1 MANTNVTSYGKVE
14 GIIKNVLMSN
24 GGTETD
30 RYGRFYLDG
39 QMIGVELSRAIAEA
53 IYLNE
58 VYQNGLNCTVKY
70 TDDTRPGGAVR
81 VPLEMPFKPSS
92 RTLTYGGRKGTPGND
107 GIFNKNAPIL
117 PSTDEFIIYNNQIND
132 QDIVFPDIAKAYIPL
147 DLMSRKIAGYG
158 KSVAQDR
165 TASTTAEVLLYNIYR
180 SLNGADNIV
189 SDFDKSQDNA
199 YANLIAQLNTIFTDG
214 DPITGALTFPT
225 EGRCVICRASFGYGI
240 FNKQSGVILN
250 GSDLAQRMLR
260 DYNLSENLSDRRY
273 VGSGYIGEFG
283 GLHFVVMPDQL
294 WTWAERYMGLA
305 KGALKSVV
313 AIALSAD
320 SLALGRAV
328 DFGVKLQDSA
338 HPYPRGIMA
347 RPINIW
353 GHEMFRKAILI
364 AEGTFN
370 NDNLTAL
377 GFNADTRVYPVAP
390 ADLASDN
397 DNHMIAVPI
406 YGPDGK
412 TIVGMQQIAQGQ
424 SPSGD
429 NWRSGLSTVDTPVA
443 NVKGGSYTGEQ
454 SVTLTSAT
462 PDAEIYYTTDG
473 SEPTVGG
480 GTKYAAAIS
489 VSATITLKAIAI
501 KNGMAPSGIMTETY
515 TITAA
520 K

>member
-1 MANTNVTSYGKVE
+1 MAQVTSYGNVE
-14 GIIKNVLMSN
+14 GVIKNVLMSN
-24 GGTETD
+24 GGTQTD
-30 RYGRFYLDG
+30 RYGRFFIDG

-92 RTLTYGGRKGTPGND
+92 RTLSYGGRKGTPGND
-107 GIFNKNAPIL
+107 GIFNANAPIV
-117 PSTDEFIIYNNQIND
+117 PTTDEFLIYNNQLND
-132 QDIVFPDIAKAYIPL
+132 QDIVFPDISKAYIPL
-147 DLMSRKIAGYG
+147 DLMTRKIAGYG

-165 TASTTAEVLLYNIYR
+165 TASTTAEVLLYNIFR

-189 SDFDKSQDNA
+189 SGFDKSQDNA
-199 YANLIAQLNTIFTDG
+199 YANLIAQVNTIFTDG

-250 GSDLAQRMLR
+250 GSDLAQKMLR
-260 DYNLSENLSDRRY
+260 DYNLSENLSERRY

-305 KGALKSVV
+305 KGSLNNIV
-313 AIALSAD
+313 AICLSAD

-328 DFGVKLQDSA
+328 DFGVKLQDSTY
-338 HPYPRGIMA
+338 PYPRGIMA

-353 GHEMFRKAILI
+353 GHEMFRKAILV

-370 NDNLTAL
+370 NDNLKAL
-377 GFNADTRVYPVAP
+377 GFNENERVYPVAP
-390 ADLASDN
+390 ADLATDN
-397 DNHMIAVPI
+397 GNRKITVPI
-406 YGPDGK
+406 YGTDG
-412 TIVGMQQIAQGQ
+412 TIVGYKEIAQAQ
-424 SPSGD
+424 TPSGD
-429 NWRSGLSTVDTPVA
+429 NYRSGLDIVAVPVA
-443 NVKGGSYTGEQ
+443 SVAGGTYTEAQ

-462 PDAEIYYTTDG
+462 DGADIYYTTDG
-473 SEPTVGG
+473 SEPTMAK
-480 GTKYAAAIS
+480 GTKYSGAIT
-489 VSATITLKAIAI
+489 VSATTTLKAIAI
-501 KNGMAPSGIMTETY
+501 KNGLVPSDTITEVY
-515 TITAA
+515 TINAA

>member
-1 MANTNVTSYGKVE
+1 MAQVTSYGNVE
-14 GIIKNVLMSN
+14 GVIKNVLMSN
-24 GGTETD
+24 GGTQTD
-30 RYGRFYLDG
+30 RFGRFFIDG

-92 RTLTYGGRKGTPGND
+92 RTLSYGGRKGTPGND
-107 GIFNKNAPIL
+107 GIFNANAPIM
-117 PSTDEFIIYNNQIND
+117 PTTDEFLIYNNQLND
-132 QDIVFPDIAKAYIPL
+132 QDIVFPDISKAYIPL
-147 DLMSRKIAGYG
+147 DLMTRKIAGYG

-165 TASTTAEVLLYNIYR
+165 TASTTAEVLLYNIFR
-180 SLNGADNIV
+180 SLNGADNII
-189 SDFDKSQDNA
+189 DGFDKSQDNA
-199 YANLIAQLNTIFTDG
+199 YANLIANLNTILTDG

-260 DYNLSENLSDRRY
+260 DYNLSENLSERRY
-273 VGSGYIGEFG
+273 VGTGYIGEFG

-294 WTWAERYMGLA
+294 WTWAERYCGLTA
-305 KGALKSVV
+305 GVLKNIV
-313 AIALSAD
+313 AICLQAD

-328 DFGVKLQDSA
+328 DFGVKLQDA
-338 HPYPRGIMA
+338 TYPYPRGIMA

-370 NDNLTAL
+370 NDSLTTL
-377 GFNADTRVYPVAP
+377 GFNENTRVYPVAP
-390 ADLASDN
+390 ADLATDN
-397 DNHMIAVPI
+397 DNKKVTVPI
-406 YGPDGK
+406 YGTDG
-412 TIVGMQQIAQGQ
+412 TIVGYKEIAQVQ
-424 SPSGD
+424 TPSGD
-429 NWRSGLSTVDTPVA
+429 NYRSGLDTVATPIASVA
-443 NVKGGSYTGEQ
+443 GGNYTSAQ
-454 SVTLTSAT
+454 TVTLTSAT
-462 PDAEIYYTTDG
+462 DGADIYYTTDG
-473 SEPTVGG
+473 SEPTMAG
-480 GTKYAAAIS
+480 GTKYTTALTI
-489 VSATITLKAIAI
+489 SATSELKAIAI
-501 KNGMAPSGIMTETY
+501 KNGMVPSNVMTETY

-520 K
+520 AK

>member
-1 MANTNVTSYGKVE
+1 MANNINVTSYGNVE
-14 GIIKNVLMSN
+14 GVIKNVLMSN

-39 QMIGVELSRAIAEA
+39 QMIGVELANAIAEA

-92 RTLTYGGRKGTPGND
+92 RTLSYGGRKGTPGND
-107 GIFNKNAPIL
+107 GIFNANAPVV
-117 PSTDEFIIYNNQIND
+117 PTTDEFLIYNNQLND
-132 QDIVFPDIAKAYIPL
+132 QDIVFPDISKAYIPL
-147 DLMSRKIAGYG
+147 DLMTRKIAGYG

-165 TASTTAEVLLYNIYR
+165 TASTTAEVLLYNIFR
-180 SLNGADNIV
+180 SLNGADNIID
-189 SDFDKSQDNA
+189 SFNKAQDNA
-199 YANLIAQLNTIFTDG
+199 YANLISQLNTILTDG

-260 DYNLSENLSDRRY
+260 DYNLSENLSERRY
-273 VGSGYIGEFG
+273 VGTGYIGEFG

-305 KGALKSVV
+305 AGSLSNIV
-313 AIALSAD
+313 AICLQAD

-328 DFGVKLQDSA
+328 DLGVKLQDSTY
-338 HPYPRGIMA
+338 PYPRGIMA

-377 GFNADTRVYPVAP
+377 GFNENERVYPVAP
-390 ADLASDN
+390 ADLATNN
-397 DNHMIAVPI
+397 DNKKVTVPI
-406 YGPDGK
+406 YGTDGS
-412 TIVGMQQIAQGQ
+412 IVGYKEIAQVQ
-424 SPSGD
+424 TPSGD
-429 NWRSGLSTVDTPVA
+429 NYRSGLATVEAPVA
-443 NVKGGSYTGEQ
+443 SVKGGSYTSAQ
-454 SVTLTSAT
+454 TVTLTSAT
-462 PDAEIYYTTDG
+462 PDADIYYTTDG
-473 SEPTVGG
+473 SVPTIAD
-480 GTKYAAAIS
+480 GTKYSAALTI
-489 VSATITLKAIAI
+489 SATSELKAIAI
-501 KNGMAPSGIMTETY
+501 KNGMVPSDVITETY

-520 K
+520 N

>member
-1 MANTNVTSYGKVE
+1 MAQVTSYGNVE
-14 GIIKNVLMSN
+14 GVIKNVLMSN
-24 GGTETD
+24 GGTQTD
-30 RYGRFYLDG
+30 RYGRFFIDG

-70 TDDTRPGGAVR
+70 TDDTAPGGAVR

-92 RTLTYGGRKGTPGND
+92 RTLSYGGRKGTPGND
-107 GIFNKNAPIL
+107 GIFNANAPIV
-117 PSTDEFIIYNNQIND
+117 PTTDEFLIYNNQIND
-132 QDIVFPDIAKAYIPL
+132 QDIVFPDISKAYIPL
-147 DLMSRKIAGYG
+147 DLMTRKIVGYG

-189 SDFDKSQDNA
+189 EGFDKSQDNA

-250 GSDLAQRMLR
+250 GSDMAQKMLR
-260 DYNLSENLSDRRY
+260 EYNLSENLSERRY

-305 KGALKSVV
+305 KGSLSNIV
-313 AIALSAD
+313 AICLSAD

-328 DFGVKLQDSA
+328 DFGVKLQDSTY
-338 HPYPRGIMA
+338 PYPRGVMA

-364 AEGTFN
+364 AEGAFN
-370 NDNLTAL
+370 NDNLKAL
-377 GFNADTRVYPVAP
+377 GFDENTRVYPVAP
-390 ADLASDN
+390 ADLATDN
-397 DNHMIAVPI
+397 DNKKVTVPI
-406 YGPDGK
+406 YGTDG
-412 TIVGMQQIAQGQ
+412 TIVGYKEIAQVQ
-424 SPSGD
+424 TPSGD
-429 NWRSGLSTVDTPVA
+429 NHRSGLDTTATPVA
-443 NVKGGSYTGEQ
+443 SVAGGSYTSAQ
-454 SVTLTSAT
+454 NITLTSAT
-462 PDAEIYYTTDG
+462 DGADIYYTTDG
-473 SEPTVGG
+473 SEPTMAK
-480 GTKYAAAIS
+480 GTKYSSAIA
-489 VSATITLKAIAI
+489 VSETTTLKAIAV
-501 KNGMAPSGIMTETY
+501 KNGLVPSAVLSEVY
-515 TITAA
+515 TINAT

>member
-1 MANTNVTSYGKVE
+1 MAQVTSYGNVE
-14 GIIKNVLMSN
+14 GVIKNVLMSN
-24 GGTETD
+24 GGTQTD
-30 RYGRFYLDG
+30 RYGRFFIDG

-70 TDDTRPGGAVR
+70 TDDTKPGGAVR

-92 RTLTYGGRKGTPGND
+92 RTLSYGGRKGTPGND
-107 GIFNKNAPIL
+107 GIFNANSPIM
-117 PSTDEFIIYNNQIND
+117 PTTDEFLIYNNQLND

-147 DLMSRKIAGYG
+147 DLMTRKIAGYG

-165 TASTTAEVLLYNIYR
+165 TASTTAEVLLYNIFR

-189 SDFDKSQDNA
+189 AGFDKSQDNA
-199 YANLIAQLNTIFTDG
+199 YANLIANLNTILTDG

-260 DYNLSENLSDRRY
+260 EYNLSENLSERRY
-273 VGSGYIGEFG
+273 VGAGYIGEFG

-305 KGALKSVV
+305 KGSLKNIV
-313 AIALSAD
+313 AICLQAD

-328 DFGVKLQDSA
+328 DFGVKLQDSTY
-338 HPYPRGIMA
+338 PYPRGIMA

-370 NDNLTAL
+370 NDSLKAL
-377 GFNADTRVYPVAP
+377 GFDENTRVYPVAP
-390 ADLASDN
+390 SDLTTDN
-397 DNHMIAVPI
+397 DNKKITVPI
-406 YGPDGK
+406 YGPDN
-412 TIVGMQQIAQGQ
+412 TIVGYKEIAQAQ
-424 SPSGD
+424 TPSGD
-429 NWRSGLSTVDTPVA
+429 NYRSGLDTVAIPVA
-443 NVKGGSYTGEQ
+443 SVAGGSYTSAQ
-454 SVTLTSAT
+454 TVSLTSAT
-462 PDAEIYYTTDG
+462 DGADIYYTTDG
-473 SEPTVGG
+473 SEPTMAG
-480 GTKYAAAIS
+480 GTKYSTALTI
-489 VSATITLKAIAI
+489 SATSVLKAIAV
-501 KNGMAPSGIMTETY
+501 KNGMVPSSIVTETY
-515 TITAA
+515 TITSAN
-520 K
+520 

>member
-1 MANTNVTSYGKVE
+1 MAQVTSYGNVE
-14 GIIKNVLMSN
+14 GVIKNVLMSN
-24 GGTETD
+24 GGTQTD
-30 RYGRFYLDG
+30 RFGRFFIDG

-70 TDDTRPGGAVR
+70 TDDTAPGGAVR

-92 RTLTYGGRKGTPGND
+92 RTLSYGGRKGTPGND
-107 GIFNKNAPIL
+107 GIFNANAPIV
-117 PSTDEFIIYNNQIND
+117 PTMDEFLIYNNQLND
-132 QDIVFPDIAKAYIPL
+132 QDIVFPDISKAYIPL
-147 DLMSRKIAGYG
+147 DLMTRKIAGYG

-189 SDFDKSQDNA
+189 AGFDKSQDNA
-199 YANLIAQLNTIFTDG
+199 YANLIAQLNTVFTDG

-225 EGRCVICRASFGYGI
+225 DGRCVICRASFGYGI

-250 GSDLAQRMLR
+250 GSDLAQKMLR

-305 KGALKSVV
+305 KGALKNVV

-328 DFGVKLQDSA
+328 DFGVKLQDSTY
-338 HPYPRGIMA
+338 PYPRGVMA

-370 NDNLTAL
+370 NDNLKAL
-377 GFNADTRVYPVAP
+377 GFDENTRVYPVAP
-390 ADLASDN
+390 ADLAADN
-397 DNHMIAVPI
+397 DNHKITVPV
-406 YGPDGK
+406 YGPEGN
-412 TIVGMQQIAQGQ
+412 IVGYQQIAQGQ

-429 NWRSGLSTVDTPVA
+429 NWRSGLSAVDTPVA
-443 NVKGGSYTGEQ
+443 SVKGGSYTGAQ
-454 SVTLTSAT
+454 AVTLTSGT
-462 PDAEIYYTTDG
+462 DNAEIYYTTDG
-473 SEPTVGG
+473 STPTVAG
-480 GTKYAAAIS
+480 GTKYAEAIT
-489 VSATITLKAIAI
+489 VSATTTLKAMAI
-501 KNGMAPSGIMTETY
+501 KNGMVPSGVMTEEY